1 MNDNGIF
8 IQNMTTDLLLEKRRF
23 TGAIFTSPKEYEFYK
38 KFHAEK
44 EKEIENRRAES
55 EEKNRNQIPLNISK

>member
-8 IQNMTTDLLLEKRRF
+8 IQNMTTDLLLEKRKF
-23 TGAIFTSPKEYEFYK
+23 TGAIFASSKEYAFYK
-38 KFHAEK
+38 KFHAVK
-44 EKEIENRRAES
+44 EKGVENRRAVS